1 MALTPALLRL
11 DLKCGRGSISPGEKC
26 SKGAARQ
33 VHRVSRG
40 LEQGTN
46 EQLEYHRAV
55 LSMELI
61 DRYPHDI
68 VTPEDRA
75 SLQKW
80 MSKQPEYAEIEAV
93 TNILN
98 KRQKRSDAMG
108 RRCGQGYVAAGKKC
122 RQGGAF
128 PTRTAIAAGIG
139 AAGLTAGAI
148 ALYMSSRHG
157 KGPVPPLGIRGSD
170 RPQLPGGPGR
180 LPGGSTPPS
189 PRALPGDRTT
199 RVLGGDRTPLLPGAP
214 SPKGLLRAAPPR
226 RSKTQRMRDNTAAA
240 IREAEAAVAQ
250 TAREEVRRIGQI
262 GNTMAQTGEATGMAT
277 KTTLRELRLRA
288 EALRRR
294 YEPGYRAT
302 PAPRARPQSQ
312 LPEGGSS
319 AFQPPFAPPTRS
331 PSESVPIDP
340 RTGQPQRR
348 RARGFGRT
356 DALTPASLLHL

>member
-1 MALTPALLRL
+1 
-11 DLKCGRGSISPGEKC
+11 
-26 SKGAARQ
+26 
-33 VHRVSRG
+33 
-40 LEQGTN
+40 
-46 EQLEYHRAV
+46 
-55 LSMELI
+55 MELI

-199 RVLGGDRTPLLPGAP
+199 RVLGGDRTTRRLTGTTPYGLLPP
-214 SPKGLLRAAPPR
+214 RAKP

-262 GNTMAQTGEATGMAT
+262 GNTMAITGEATGMQA

-294 YEPGYRAT
+294 YEPGYRAN
-302 PAPRARPQSQ
+302 PAPRTRPQGQ
-312 LPEGGSS
+312 LPEGGTN
-319 AFQPPFAPPTRS
+319 AFQAPFAPPTQS